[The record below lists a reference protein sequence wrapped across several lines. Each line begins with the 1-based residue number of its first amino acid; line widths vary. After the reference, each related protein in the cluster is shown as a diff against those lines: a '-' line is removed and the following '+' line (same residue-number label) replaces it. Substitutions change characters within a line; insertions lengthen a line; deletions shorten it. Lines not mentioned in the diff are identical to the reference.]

1 MPFEKPTRRIFD
13 DEHEEFR
20 TTVRDFLAREAV
32 PNVEEWTRT
41 GVIDRAFWKKA
52 AAQGLVGFSAD
63 PEYGGVG
70 IDDFRFNAILDEEV
84 IYAGA
89 GTDAFTLTNDI
100 VGPYLY
106 DLTNDEQKA
115 RWLPGVT
122 DGTIVPAVAM
132 SEPGMGSDLKGMK
145 TTAKW
150 VDDHYVLNGSKTF
163 ITSGIQANIVVV
175 AARVDR
181 EGVSG
186 LGLFVVEESM
196 AGFSKGRKLDK
207 IGRKAQDTAELFFE
221 DVIVPEAN
229 VLGEAGKGM
238 SMMMRNLPQERLSM
252 AVTAIADAEH
262 VLAFTVD
269 YATERKAF
277 GQSIGSFQAN
287 RFSLAEMATEV
298 RVGRVYVDDCIMR
311 QVSGELTAAEAAGA
325 KYWATDLEWKVLDA
339 CLQLFGGYG
348 YMNEYEIATRWRDA
362 RVQRIYGGTNEI
374 MKEIVG
380 RSLGL

>member
-1 MPFEKPTRRIFD
+1 MPFVRSKRTIFEE
-13 DEHEEFR
+13 EHEDFR
-20 TTVRDFLAREAV
+20 TAVRDFLAREAA
-32 PNVEEWTRT
+32 PHVEEWKKA
-41 GVIDRAFWKKA
+41 GIIDRAFWKKA
-52 AAQGLVGFSAD
+52 AAQGFVGFGAD
-63 PEYGGVG
+63 PEYGGLG
-70 IDDFRFNAILDEEV
+70 IDDFRFNAIIDEEV
-84 IYAGA
+84 VYAGS
-89 GTDAFTLTNDI
+89 GTDAFTITNDI

-132 SEPGMGSDLKGMK
+132 SEPAMGSDLKGMK

-150 VDDHYVLNGSKTF
+150 VGDHYVLNGSKTF
-163 ITSGIQANIVVV
+163 ITSGIQANLVVV

-181 EGVSG
+181 EGVQG
-186 LGLFVVEESM
+186 LGLFVVEDTM
-196 AGFSKGRKLDK
+196 PGFSKGRKLEK

-221 DVIVPEAN
+221 DVVIPEAN
-229 VLGEAGKGM
+229 VLGEVGKGM
-238 SMMMRNLPQERLSM
+238 RMMMRNLPQERLSM
-252 AVTAIADAEH
+252 AVTAIANAEH
-262 VLAFTVD
+262 VLEFTVD

-287 RFSLAEMATEV
+287 RFTLAEMATEV
-298 RVGRVYVDDCIMR
+298 RIGRVYVDDCIGR
-311 QVSGELTAAEAAGA
+311 QVSGELDAAEASGA
-325 KYWATDLEWKVLDA
+325 KYWATDLEWRVLDG

-348 YMNEYEIATRWRDA
+348 YMEEYEIAGRWRDA